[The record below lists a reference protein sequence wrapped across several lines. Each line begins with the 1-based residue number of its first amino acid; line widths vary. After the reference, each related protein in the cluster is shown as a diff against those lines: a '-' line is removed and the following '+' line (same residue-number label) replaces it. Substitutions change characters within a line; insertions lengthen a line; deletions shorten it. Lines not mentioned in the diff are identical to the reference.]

1 MKPFLIVATAWPLL
15 CASPAFAQAG
25 AVTPTPSL
33 GMTSPL
39 GSSPGASVGGTGIP
53 MGA

>member
-1 MKPFLIVATAWPLL
+1 MKRFLIVAVAWPLL
-15 CASPAFAQAG
+15 CSAAFAQAG

-39 GSSPGASVGGTGIP
+39 GRSPGASVGGTGIP